1 MKPTTRLQKEVVAL
15 SSQLKPLTEKH
26 FEFGKSLFKK
36 KLFTTYYNKAY
47 CECGNIS
54 KLKPITCNCNS
65 EFAHNKSERAMY
77 LSVLDTINEF
87 QVIRYLYCVKTI
99 DIKGFP
105 NYKNSIVSW
114 KFTEVAQHWL
124 ESPRGFLTTMARSV
138 RQSFSYNDD
147 WNTNSPMEIKMH
159 HKRTDFNCD
168 VYPIQKVLP
177 ILKRNG
183 YKTTS
188 HNLPIYRLFQMLL
201 TDSMAE
207 TLLKAKYPS
216 LLQEYYKRPHR
227 IDTWWHGFKMAHRN
241 GYKIPKDAHTWCD
254 HAGMLKDM
262 GATDPKL
269 YCPTNLKA
277 DHQKLIDRVARIEAK
292 RDFERR
298 KEEIEEANKA
308 YVKRIK
314 KYAKFKVAIGEL
326 EIRPLL
332 SVNEFYE
339 HGTKLRHC
347 IFSNAYYE
355 RKHSLLL
362 GAFYNNAI
370 VENIE
375 VNLKD
380 LTIEQSR
387 GFGNKS
393 TRYHSEI
400 IKALTPN
407 LKQLQFQKTKKINI

>member
-54 KLKPITCNCNS
+54 KLKPTTCNCNS
-65 EFAHNKSERAMY
+65 EFAHNKSEKAMY

-105 NYKNSIVSW
+105 DYKNSIISW
-114 KFTEVAQHWL
+114 KFTEVAQHWI

-138 RQSFSYNDD
+138 RQCFSYFDD

-159 HKRTDFNCD
+159 HKRTDLNCD

-201 TDSMAE
+201 TDSKAE
-207 TLLKAKYPS
+207 TLLKAKYYPLLRQYYQYPS
-216 LLQEYYKRPHR
+216 N
-227 IDTWWHGFKMAHRN
+227 ITSWWNAFKLAHRN
-241 GYKIPKDAHTWCD
+241 GYKITYQGNRNAVTFCD
-254 HAGMLKDM
+254 HASMLNRI
-262 GATDPKL
+262 GCTDPKAYL
-269 YCPTNLKA
+269 PENLQGE
-277 DHQKLIDRVARIEAK
+277 HQRLIQKLARIEAK
-292 RDFERR
+292 RKLAEKVIR
-298 KEEIEEANKA
+298 IEEANKV
-308 YVKRIK
+308 YVKKIK
-314 KYAKFKVAIGEL
+314 KYANFKIEDGNFT
-326 EIRPLL
+326 IRPLL
-332 SVNEFYE
+332 SVSEFYE
-339 HGTKLRHC
+339 HGEVLNHC
-347 IFSNAYYE
+347 IFSNEYHTKE
-355 RKHSLLL
+355 GVILL
-362 GAFYNNAI
+362 GAFCGNEI

-375 VNLKD
+375 VNLKS
-380 LTIEQSR
+380 LSIEQAR
-387 GFGNKS
+387 GYNNKAS
-393 TRYHSEI
+393 KYHKQILNLVSSNI
-400 IKALTPN
+400 HKIK
-407 LKQLQFQKTKKINI
+407 LKYK